1 MSDRK
6 LSRYHQAEP
15 RVTLRRIHQI
25 HTLEIMLT
33 DLDNLEN
40 LFAEEMQA
48 LAFATAALGAL
59 LGAVLGWAS
68 AGTLR
73 PWAQSTYT
81 AITAITAIGT
91 LWFSIVWARKRRARK
106 SLRDR
111 LVGQGQVEYVTEGV
125 VEN

>member
-1 MSDRK
+1 MNDRK
-6 LSRYHQAEP
+6 LSRYRAAEP
-15 RVTLRRIHQI
+15 RVTLRRIEQI

-33 DLDNLEN
+33 DLDNLET

-48 LAFATAALGAL
+48 LAFATAALGAF

-81 AITAITAIGT
+81 AVTAVTAICT
-91 LWFSIVWARKRRARK
+91 LWFGIAWARNRRKRK

-111 LVGQGQVEYVTEGV
+111 LVGQGQVEYVAETAAEP
-125 VEN
+125 